1 MSSCL
6 SRLLVL
12 VLLVWIPLTPT
23 AAFQT
28 NAPYHQASTGTTT
41 SSLSMAKA
49 SNMGGDLESL
59 FRENRAMVDS
69 LASVAAEEE
78 EDVSELVCLRFALAF
93 DSLDEASEALK
104 ESMAWRKGKGKDI
117 VTSAAQAVAQAK
129 EGATGWDNEPVRN
142 AAPHA
147 DRINKFIEPSNV
159 LTLARDDGNL
169 VYIIRASAIDD
180 KELMDQVS
188 VAELGEFFCYVKE
201 VHSLIANERSENTG
215 KLCEVIFANDIT
227 GVRQVPDKRFSKGLT
242 ESSAQYETLY
252 PSLAGPTMILNLPF
266 ILQAF
271 IALFK
276 PLFPKTVQARLKF
289 ARAPVLAR
297 CTDMSA
303 LSKERIARDSFL
315 AEVKSLLEED

>member
-1 MSSCL
+1 
-6 SRLLVL
+6 
-12 VLLVWIPLTPT
+12 
-23 AAFQT
+23 
-28 NAPYHQASTGTTT
+28 
-41 SSLSMAKA
+41 
-49 SNMGGDLESL
+49 MGGDLESL

-147 DRINKFIEPSNV
+147 DRINKFIQPSNV

-215 KLCEVIFANDIT
+215 KLCEV
-227 GVRQVPDKRFSKGLT
+227 
-242 ESSAQYETLY
+242 
-252 PSLAGPTMILNLPF
+252 
-266 ILQAF
+266 
-271 IALFK
+271 
-276 PLFPKTVQARLKF
+276 RL
-289 ARAPVLAR
+289 
-297 CTDMSA
+297 S
-303 LSKERIARDSFL
+303 
-315 AEVKSLLEED
+315 

>member
-104 ESMAWRKGKGKDI
+104 
-117 VTSAAQAVAQAK
+117 
-129 EGATGWDNEPVRN
+129 
-142 AAPHA
+142 
-147 DRINKFIEPSNV
+147 
-159 LTLARDDGNL
+159 
-169 VYIIRASAIDD
+169 
-180 KELMDQVS
+180 
-188 VAELGEFFCYVKE
+188 
-201 VHSLIANERSENTG
+201 
-215 KLCEVIFANDIT
+215 
-227 GVRQVPDKRFSKGLT
+227 
-242 ESSAQYETLY
+242 
-252 PSLAGPTMILNLPF
+252 
-266 ILQAF
+266 
-271 IALFK
+271 
-276 PLFPKTVQARLKF
+276 
-289 ARAPVLAR
+289 
-297 CTDMSA
+297 
-303 LSKERIARDSFL
+303 
-315 AEVKSLLEED
+315 